1 MAVKCL
7 CRKYQAA
14 SEGINLTKGPFVEL
28 TESLDPD
35 KVNGWQEAADN
46 AAAQRG
52 DALDIYTLKMEQGLL
67 LLTFSIA
74 VRLMPSF
81 L

>member
-1 MAVKCL
+1 MTLKCL

-14 SEGINLTKGPFVEL
+14 CDGMNLTKDPFVEL
-28 TESLDPD
+28 TESLDHD
-35 KVNGWQEAADN
+35 KVNGWQEAANN
-46 AAAQRG
+46 AAVKRG

-67 LLTFSIA
+67 LFDFSIA
-74 VRLMPSF
+74 VRLTPSF